1 MENSRGQI
9 GRRDEENQMGGAVK
23 RKGIRRR
30 NNEDRGIEG
39 PKASIGKGRKERT
52 RDRLERNRKGG
63 EGKLTL
69 L

>member
-30 NNEDRGIEG
+30 NNEGRGIEG
-39 PKASIGKGRKERT
+39 PKASIGKAGK
-52 RDRLERNRKGG
+52 KGQG
-63 EGKLTL
+63 TD
-69 L
+69 